1 MKKAKSQAVACSSID
16 NNNNKNGQQ
25 QQHVHFG
32 SLDDPN
38 ISPMIEDS
46 NMDAPPSRATIGGG
60 ASGVTANLS
69 RKKATPPQPA
79 KKLVIKAFKAKPA
92 VPTNFE
98 ENTWAILK
106 SAISA
111 IFLKQPNPCDLEKLY
126 QAVND
131 LCLNNTGGFL
141 YQRLERECESHIAAA
156 LRSLVGQSEDLVV
169 FLSLVE
175 RRWRDFCD
183 QMLIIRGIA
192 LFLDFTYVKNNTNV
206 RSLWDMGLQL
216 FRKHLSLAA
225 EVEHKTVF
233 GLLQMIETERLG
245 EAVDRTPLNHLLKM
259 FTALGIYAESFEKP
273 FLERTSEFYAAEG
286 VKYMQQSDVP
296 DYLKHVEVRLHE
308 EHERCLLF
316 LDASTRKPLIATAE
330 RQLLERHISAI
341 LDKGFTVLMDGN
353 RIEDLQRMYVLFSR
367 VNSLE
372 SLRQALSSYIRR
384 TGQSIV
390 LDEEKDKD
398 MVSSLL
404 EFKASL
410 DTIWEAS
417 FSKNEAFGNTIKDAF
432 EHLINIR
439 QNRPAE
445 LIAKFL
451 DEKLRAGNKGTSEE
465 ELEGTLDKVLVL
477 FRFIQGKDVFEAF
490 YKKDLAKR
498 LLLGKSAS
506 IDAEKS
512 MISKLKTECG
522 SQFTNKLE
530 GMFKDIE
537 LSKEINESF
546 KQSSQARTKLPTGI
560 EMSVH
565 VLTMGYWPTYP
576 PMDVRLPHELNVY
589 QDIFKEFYLSKYSG
603 RRLMWQNSLGHCVL
617 KTEFPK
623 GKKELAV
630 SLFQTVALMLFNDA
644 EKLSFQDIKEATGI
658 EDKELRRTLQSLAC
672 GKVRVLQ
679 KIPKGRDVE
688 DDDTFVFN
696 DQFTAPLYRIK
707 VNAIQMKETV
717 EENTSTTER
726 VFQDRQYQVD
736 AAIVRIM
743 KTRKV
748 LSHTLLI
755 TELFQQLKFPIKPA
769 DLKKRIE
776 SLIDREYLERDKNNP
791 QIYNYLA

>member
-1 MKKAKSQAVACSSID
+1 MSEPTTSASASNNTGGRSSSPYSSTTTTATGAGGAPVFPAMKKAKSQGVACSLD
-16 NNNNKNGQQ
+16 GNKNGQQ
-25 QQHVHFG
+25 QITPHGHFG
-32 SLDDPN
+32 AH
-38 ISPMIEDS
+38 SPMIED
-46 NMDAPPSRATIGGG
+46 DPSDGAMEASPSSAVFGRGVSASGG
-60 ASGVTANLS
+60 GVTANLS
-69 RKKATPPQPA
+69 RKKATPPNPT
-79 KKLVIKAFKAKPA
+79 KKLVIKLVKAKPTL
-92 VPTNFE
+92 PSNFE
-98 ENTWAILK
+98 ENTWATLK

-111 IFLKQPNPCDLEKLY
+111 IFLKQPDPCDLEKLY

-131 LCLNNTGGFL
+131 LCLHKMGGTL
-141 YQRLERECESHIAAA
+141 YQRIEKECEEFICAA
-156 LRSLVGQSEDLVV
+156 LQALVGQSEDLVV

-175 RRWRDFCD
+175 KCWQDFCD
-183 QMLIIRGIA
+183 QMLMIRGIA
-192 LFLDFTYVKNNTNV
+192 LYLDRTYVKQNPNV

-216 FRKHLSLAA
+216 FRKHLSLAS

-233 GLLQMIETERLG
+233 GLLKMIESERLG
-245 EAVDRTPLNHLLKM
+245 EAVDRTLLSHLLKF
-259 FTALGIYAESFEKP
+259 FTALGIYPESFEKP
-273 FLERTSEFYAAEG
+273 FLECTSEFYAAEG
-286 VKYMQQSDVP
+286 VKYIQQSDVP
-296 DYLKHVEVRLHE
+296 DYLKHVETRLQE
-308 EHERCLLF
+308 EHERCQLY
-316 LDASTRKPLIATAE
+316 LDASTRKSLVATAE

-341 LDKGFTVLMDGN
+341 LDKGFTVLMDGK
-353 RIEDLQRMYVLFSR
+353 RIEDLHRVYVLFSR
-367 VNSLE
+367 VNALE
-372 SLRQALSSYIRR
+372 SLRQTLNQYIRR
-384 TGQSIV
+384 TGQGMV
-390 LDEEKDKD
+390 MDEEKDKD
-398 MVSSLL
+398 MVSCLL
-404 EFKASL
+404 EFKANL
-410 DTIWEAS
+410 DRIWEES
-417 FSKNEAFGNTIKDAF
+417 FLKNEAFSNTIKDAF
-432 EHLINIR
+432 DHLINLQ
-439 QNRPAE
+439 QNKPAE
-445 LIAKFL
+445 LIAKFV
-451 DEKLRAGNKGTSEE
+451 DEKLRAGNKGASEE

-512 MISKLKTECG
+512 MITKLKTECG

-546 KQSSQARTKLPTGI
+546 KQSSQARTKLPSGI

-565 VLTMGYWPTYP
+565 VLTTGYWPTYP

-589 QDIFKEFYLSKYSG
+589 QVCELSHY
-603 RRLMWQNSLGHCVL
+603 WNC
-617 KTEFPK
+617 
-623 GKKELAV
+623 
-630 SLFQTVALMLFNDA
+630 DC
-644 EKLSFQDIKEATGI
+644 FQDIKDSTGI

-672 GKVRVLQ
+672 GKFRVLN

-688 DDDTFVFN
+688 DEDTFVFN
-696 DQFTAPLYRIK
+696 DQFNAPLYRIK

-743 KTRKV
+743 KTRKM